1 MKMISG
7 HEGYWAKKVLS
18 IGADEDEF
26 VVLMRLEGPFRINQC
41 STLMLYGQ
49 NG

>member
-1 MKMISG
+1 MRIFGEQS
-7 HEGYWAKKVLS
+7 AFLV
-18 IGADEDEF
+18 IGADKDEF
-26 VVLMRLEGPFRINQC
+26 VVLIRLEGPLRVNQC